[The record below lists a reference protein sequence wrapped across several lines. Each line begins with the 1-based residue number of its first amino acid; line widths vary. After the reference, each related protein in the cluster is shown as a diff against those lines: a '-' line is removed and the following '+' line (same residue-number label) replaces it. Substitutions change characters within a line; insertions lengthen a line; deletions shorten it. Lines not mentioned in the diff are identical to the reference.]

1 MKRLYLIGVSHK
13 TAPVEWR
20 ERLAVGA
27 DRVAPFHEGLRRAG
41 VAEAVLLSTCNRVE
55 LYAVGD
61 EAAEPSLRES
71 LLGLHRDPGLA
82 ACLYARRDDDAVRH
96 LFRVAAG
103 LDSLV
108 VGETEILGQV
118 KKAYEASSA
127 AAATGKLTNVLFQR
141 ALFVGKKVRTAT
153 AVSEGPTS
161 VPALAASL
169 AQRIFGDL
177 RESRVLILGAGAMA
191 EGTLHALISQK
202 AGSVAVV
209 NRTLEKA
216 EALAR
221 AFKAEALSFD
231 RLPAELER
239 ADIVLCS
246 TGSPEPVVTLS
257 MAREALAR
265 RRNRPLFFIDIA
277 VPRDVEPAV
286 ETLDNAYLY
295 NVDDLESLVAET
307 LVRRKGEIE
316 KAQSLAD
323 AEAGGFAGWYEAWK
337 TGAAAALRHG
347 SSRSLPAAGL

>member
-1 MKRLYLIGVSHK
+1 VKKLHLIGVSHK

-20 ERLAVGA
+20 ERLAVPGE
-27 DRVAPFHEGLRRAG
+27 DVLPIHENLRKAG

-55 LYAVGD
+55 LYASG
-61 EAAEPSLRES
+61 EEGMETSLREA

-82 ACLYARRDDDAVRH
+82 SCLYTHADGAAIRH

-108 VGETEILGQV
+108 VGENEILGQV
-118 KKAYEASSA
+118 KKAYEAAGA
-127 AAATGKLTNVLFQR
+127 ASATGKLTNVLFQR

-169 AQRIFGDL
+169 AGRIFGDL

-202 AGSVAVV
+202 AGSVVVV

-216 EALAR
+216 EALAL
-221 AFKAEALSFD
+221 AFKAEARPFD
-231 RLPAELER
+231 RLTEELER

-246 TGSPEPVVTLS
+246 TGSPEPVVTRA
-257 MAREALAR
+257 MVEASLHR
-265 RRNRPLFFIDIA
+265 RKNRPLFFIDIA
-277 VPRDVEPAV
+277 VPRDVEPSV

-307 LVRRKGEIE
+307 LIKRKGEIE
-316 KAQSLAD
+316 RAQGLAD
-323 AEAGGFAGWYEAWK
+323 GEASQFDAWYKAWQAGAP
-337 TGAAAALRHG
+337 AALRHG
-347 SSRSLPAAGL
+347 TPAENLT